1 MDDHTNTGTRWCTF
15 LRSIGAPGARS
26 LLQRSR
32 FLILT
37 VAVAGRIAEYS
48 LLYLYSDAS
57 ERITDAAQTIPV
69 VASSAE
75 LGDLDITL
83 DALSTVTALA
93 TITVKSL
100 NADNMVTVKPIDL
113 GPTSGERV
121 ALRSGPS
128 FDDRVV
134 IDGFDKLRNGAKIAA
149 RGFRLATAHAD
160 GGTSAPTSPDGASAV
175 RAESAP
181 DQHL

>member
-1 MDDHTNTGTRWCTF
+1 MDDHTNTGKTRWCTL
-15 LRSIGAPGARS
+15 LRSIDAPGARS
-26 LLQRSR
+26 LLEKSR

-37 VAVAGRIAEYS
+37 VAVAGTIAGYS
-48 LLYLYSDAS
+48 LRFMDAP
-57 ERITDAAQTIPV
+57 ERNRGDAYTIPAI
-69 VASSAE
+69 ASSAQ
-75 LGDLDITL
+75 LGDLNITL

-93 TITVKSL
+93 TVTVKSL

-134 IDGFDKLRNGAKIAA
+134 IDGSDKLRNGAKIAA

-160 GGTSAPTSPDGASAV
+160 GGTSAPMSPDGASAV